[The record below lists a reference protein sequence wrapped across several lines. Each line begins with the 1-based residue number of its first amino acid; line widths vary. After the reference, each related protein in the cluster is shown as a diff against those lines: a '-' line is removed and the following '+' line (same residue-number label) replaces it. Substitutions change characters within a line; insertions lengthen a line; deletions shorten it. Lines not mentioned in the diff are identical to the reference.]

1 MLFYSDLGIQ
11 IYSQQWHNEA
21 VVKLQPQS
29 GRNIIEELHVA
40 YQSCICI
47 VQGVHL
53 FQLLRTMKS
62 RYLKNVNIN
71 KNDLSPSQETI
82 ACRKWGYGGKNNT
95 ITDMAVVGP
104 QMISA
109 FDHLLTA
116 TLEGGF
122 YAKYRSAP
130 PQNSLV
136 IAVGSKP
143 YAGFHYAKEGFIQ
156 PVLADV
162 ARAVAS
168 KIKSALP

>member
-1 MLFYSDLGIQ
+1 
-11 IYSQQWHNEA
+11 
-21 VVKLQPQS
+21 
-29 GRNIIEELHVA
+29 
-40 YQSCICI
+40 
-47 VQGVHL
+47 
-53 FQLLRTMKS
+53 MKS
-62 RYLKNVNIN
+62 QYLKTVNIN
-71 KNDLSPSQETI
+71 KNDLSPSQETLM
-82 ACRKWGYGGKNNT
+82 CRKWSYGGKNNA
-95 ITDMAVVGP
+95 ITDTVVAGA
-104 QMISA
+104 QMTSG

-116 TLEGGF
+116 SLEGGF

-143 YAGFHYAKEGFIQ
+143 YVGFHYAKEGFVQ